1 MTKLEN
7 DQTVRLHWKTIKLE
21 EPNWKMTKLED
32 DQTGIEQNWKTTKL
46 EYNQT
51 GRQSNWKM
59 TKMENELNLNWLRH
73 WPG

>member
-1 MTKLEN
+1 
-7 DQTVRLHWKTIKLE
+7 
-21 EPNWKMTKLED
+21 MTKLED